1 MSNPTVA
8 VLFGG
13 RSVEHEVSVISGH
26 QVMDALDQAGYPI
39 LPIYVTKQGD
49 WYAGEGLRNLDLYR
63 EQTFHAAGLK
73 NVFRVSLSP
82 DRSVRQLLVH
92 PSASGGLLGKSPKLW
107 ADVFFPVLHGSHG
120 EDGSMQGLF
129 ELADVP
135 YAGSGVL
142 ASAIGMDKVR
152 QKRVLAQAGIP
163 VLDCVEVARAEWD
176 ADSDAVVARVEARV
190 EAGSPYPAIVKPVC
204 LGSSVGVSRCA
215 DRAELVDALN
225 LALELDGRALVEEA
239 LVDFIEINCSVMGP
253 PERASACEQPMG
265 YEAVLSFDDKY
276 KHGGKK
282 LAGSGAAGSGA
293 SASRG
298 AAAGAAPAQSGGA
311 AATAA
316 SAAPNSGMAGQRR
329 QVPAQIGDALTA
341 QVQGLA
347 VAAFRAIGASGVVRV
362 DFLYQASKKRLL
374 LNEINTLPGS
384 LSFYLWEE
392 DGLRFD
398 QLVRGLVEIAIARHE
413 EKRATVYSFAANLL
427 TR

>member
-1 MSNPTVA
+1 MSNQTVA

-26 QVMDALDQAGYPI
+26 QIMDALDQAGYQI
-39 LPIYVTKQGD
+39 LPIHITKQGD

-73 NVFRVSLSP
+73 GVYRVSLSP
-82 DRSVRQLLVH
+82 DRSIRQLVVH
-92 PSASGGLLGKSPKLW
+92 PGAGGGLLARSPRLW

-135 YAGSGVL
+135 YVGSGVL
-142 ASAIGMDKVR
+142 ASALGMDKVR
-152 QKRVLAQAGIP
+152 QKRILQHGGIP
-163 VLDCVEVARAEWD
+163 TLDCLDVSRAEWE
-176 ADSDAVVARVEARV
+176 ANPERFAKRVEATY
-190 EAGSPYPAIVKPVC
+190 GYPVMVKPVC

-215 DRAELVDALN
+215 DRPALSEAIE
-225 LALELDGRALVEEA
+225 LALELDDRALAEEA
-239 LVDFIEINCSVMGP
+239 LTDFIEINCSVTGP

-282 LAGSGAAGSGA
+282 LG
-293 SASRG
+293 
-298 AAAGAAPAQSGGA
+298 GGA
-311 AATAA
+311 AQ
-316 SAAPNSGMAGQRR
+316 SGMAGQRR
-329 QVPAQIGDALTA
+329 QVPAPIGDALTRE
-341 QVQGLA
+341 VQELA
-347 VAAFRAIGASGVVRV
+347 VRAFLAIDASGVARV
-362 DFLYQASKKRLL
+362 DFLYQESKKRLL

-384 LSFYLWEE
+384 ISYYLWEE
-392 DGLRFD
+392 TGVRFD
-398 QLVRGLVEIAIARHE
+398 QLVTTLVGIALDRHE
-413 EKRATVYSFAANLL
+413 RKRATLYSFAANLL

>member
-1 MSNPTVA
+1 MSKQTVA

-26 QVMDALDQAGYPI
+26 QVMDALDQAGYPV
-39 LPIYVTKQGD
+39 LPIFITKQGD
-49 WYAGEGLRNLDLYR
+49 WYAGEGLHNLDLYR
-63 EQTFHAAGLK
+63 EQSFHAAGLK
-73 NVFRVSLSP
+73 NVYRVSLSP
-82 DRSVRQLLVH
+82 DRSVRQLVVH
-92 PSASGGLLGKSPKLW
+92 PSAGGGLLGGKSPKLW
-107 ADVFFPVLHGSHG
+107 ADVFLPVLHGTHG

-135 YAGSGVL
+135 YVGSGVL

-152 QKRVLAQAGIP
+152 QKRILEQAGIQ
-163 VLDCVEVARAEWD
+163 VLDCLEISRAAWD
-176 ADSDAVVARVEARV
+176 ADREGFLEQAESKFR
-190 EAGSPYPAIVKPVC
+190 YPVMVKPVC

-215 DRAELVDALN
+215 DRPALTEAID

-239 LVDFIEINCSVMGP
+239 LTDFIEINCSVMGP

-282 LAGSGAAGSGA
+282 LGK
-293 SASRG
+293 
-298 AAAGAAPAQSGGA
+298 GGA
-311 AATAA
+311 AAQSPAQ
-316 SAAPNSGMAGQRR
+316 SAGMAGLRR
-329 QVPAQIGDALTA
+329 QIPAPIGEALTA
-341 QVQGLA
+341 EVQA
-347 VAAFRAIGASGVVRV
+347 MARKAFRAIGASGVVRV
-362 DFLYQASKKRLL
+362 DFLYERSKKRLL
-374 LNEINTLPGS
+374 LNEINTTPGS

-392 DGLRFD
+392 DGVRFD
-398 QLVRGLVEIAIARHE
+398 QLVTKLVEIALARHE